1 MFSQFYDN
9 VAKYVL
15 VIDRKVFGLYIFLLL
30 IISCFVI
37 YKALNFDLYEKKSLK
52 MLGISKKKCVSLQCQ
67 INV

>member
-15 VIDRKVFGLYIFLLL
+15 VIDKKVFGLYIFLLL
-30 IISCFVI
+30 IISCFVV
-37 YKALNFDLYEKKSLK
+37 YKSLNLTYMKNFSLK
-52 MLGISKKKCVSLQCQ
+52 MLGISKKCVSLQCQ

>member
-15 VIDRKVFGLYIFLLL
+15 VIDKKVFGLYIFLLL
-30 IISCFVI
+30 IISCFVLC
-37 YKALNFDLYEKKSLK
+37 KGLNFDLYEKKSLK
-52 MLGISKKKCVSLQCQ
+52 MLGISKKYVSLQCQ

>member
-15 VIDRKVFGLYIFLLL
+15 VIDKKAFGLYIFLLL

-37 YKALNFDLYEKKSLK
+37 YKALKFDLYEKNL
-52 MLGISKKKCVSLQCQ
+52 
-67 INV
+67 